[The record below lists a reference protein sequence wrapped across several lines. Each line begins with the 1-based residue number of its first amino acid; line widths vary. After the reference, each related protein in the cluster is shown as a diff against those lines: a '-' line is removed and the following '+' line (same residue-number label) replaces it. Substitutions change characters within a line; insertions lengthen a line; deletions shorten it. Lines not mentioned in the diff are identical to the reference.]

1 MNYIKISKRQ
11 IETLKQLPS
20 NLNDSVTNQNISG
33 IILLSKSGE
42 FKQIIL
48 DFSESSLQEFFT
60 NSKDT
65 KVYLKKHIRNKDPRN
80 RRAITFEI
88 INRLNTIKNNSL
100 TDSINKPNID
110 DWIKCIIHSI
120 FRKVFNHLI
129 ISSSD
134 SIFVISMKKNYYY
147 FLVQLKKRNKWKL
160 KEMYHYLRNKYIELY
175 SSQSKYS
182 FEIPE
187 IIRTEFNITECK
199 NTDINFYY
207 HSFNED
213 IALISI

>member
-33 IILLSKSGE
+33 IISLSKSGE

-65 KVYLKKHIRNKDPRN
+65 KVYLKKHIKNKDPIN
-80 RRAITFEI
+80 KRAITFEI
-88 INRLNTIKNNSL
+88 INRLNAVKNNSL

-160 KEMYHYLRNKYIELY
+160 KEMYHYLRKKYIELY

-187 IIRTEFNITECK
+187 IIEFR
-199 NTDINFYY
+199 
-207 HSFNED
+207 
-213 IALISI
+213 